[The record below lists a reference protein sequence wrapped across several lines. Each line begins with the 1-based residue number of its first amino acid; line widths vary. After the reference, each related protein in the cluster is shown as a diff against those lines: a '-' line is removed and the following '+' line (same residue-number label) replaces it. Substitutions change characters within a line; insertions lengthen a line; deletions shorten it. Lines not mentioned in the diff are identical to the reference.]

1 MRILLYDKVY
11 DTEKESVETIKDDLT
26 KRMEQQE
33 GYAFPFHISI
43 DDKTREV
50 SFRIY
55 RGLRDDIEFEEDTIV
70 GADASLLLGKS
81 LPCPCLFGYNVNF
94 ERKYFVDIFKDD
106 AKTKAASKV
115 KSVDIIETKLMIQ
128 LKVRYGK

>member
-11 DTEKESVETIKDDLT
+11 DTEKESIETIKDDLIE
-26 KRMEQQE
+26 RMEKKE
-33 GYAFPFHISI
+33 GYVFPFHISI
-43 DDKTREV
+43 DDDTREV
-50 SFRIY
+50 WFSIY
-55 RGLRDDIEFEEDTIV
+55 RGLREDIEFEEDTIV
-70 GADASLLLGKS
+70 GADATMLLGKP